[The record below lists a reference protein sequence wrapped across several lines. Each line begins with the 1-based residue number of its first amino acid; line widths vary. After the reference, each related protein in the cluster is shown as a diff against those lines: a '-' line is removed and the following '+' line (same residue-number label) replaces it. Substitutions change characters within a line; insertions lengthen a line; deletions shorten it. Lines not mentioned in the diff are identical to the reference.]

1 MLANVDQRLS
11 WPRPMGVGTKG
22 TIASA
27 TAYGGGKAFNDLFGA
42 ILKSDERSNKTD
54 QILPWQLT
62 YSEDTLANMVVL
74 LKDLKSQMRDA
85 YTSKLV
91 SAKYKKHIK
100 KIRRKIDKVK
110 RMVFD
115 IAEDIGKM
123 KV

>member
-1 MLANVDQRLS
+1 
-11 WPRPMGVGTKG
+11 
-22 TIASA
+22 
-27 TAYGGGKAFNDLFGA
+27 
-42 ILKSDERSNKTD
+42 
-54 QILPWQLT
+54 
-62 YSEDTLANMVVL
+62 MVVL